1 MRVLRQDGQRYPVGT
16 RPPGQPHRDRGVLIE
31 PGEGHTEPWAVQLQY
46 GIPRPDCRT
55 CKRQR
60 LPFLGG
66 EDTGIIP

>member
-16 RPPGQPHRDRGVLIE
+16 RPSGQPHRDRGVLVE
-31 PGEGHTEPWAVQLQY
+31 PREGGTEPRAVQLQH